1 MDMNEASAMTEAS
14 GLVDDQD
21 HLKNASPAMPGK
33 GKQTDFR
40 RSATDLAEQLR
51 KVTIDAPLRSLL
63 VAFLLGAW
71 VARRR

>member
-14 GLVDDQD
+14 GLVDDQER
-21 HLKNASPAMPGK
+21 LKNPSPTTSGK
-33 GKQTDFR
+33 GTQTDFP
-40 RSATDLAEQLR
+40 RSATDLTEQLR

>member
-21 HLKNASPAMPGK
+21 RLKNASPAMPGK
-33 GKQTDFR
+33 GKQTDFP
-40 RSATDLAEQLR
+40 RSTTELGEQLR

>member
-21 HLKNASPAMPGK
+21 RLKNASPRTPGK
-33 GKQTDFR
+33 RTDFP
-40 RSATDLAEQLR
+40 RSATELAEQLR
-51 KVTIDAPLRSLL
+51 KVTINAPLRSLL
-63 VAFLLGAW
+63 MAFLLGAW

>member
-14 GLVDDQD
+14 GLLDGQD
-21 HLKNASPAMPGK
+21 RLKNPAPAMPGK
-33 GKQTDFR
+33 GKQTDFP

-51 KVTIDAPLRSLL
+51 KMAMDAPLRSLL

>member
-14 GLVDDQD
+14 GLVDDQE
-21 HLKNASPAMPGK
+21 HLKNPSPTTSGK
-33 GKQTDFR
+33 GKQTDFP

-63 VAFLLGAW
+63 IAFLLGAW

>member
-21 HLKNASPAMPGK
+21 RLKNPSPTTPGK
-33 GKQTDFR
+33 GRRTDFSR
-40 RSATDLAEQLR
+40 AAPDLAEQLR
-51 KVTIDAPLRSLL
+51 KETIEAPLRSLL

>member
-1 MDMNEASAMTEAS
+1 MDINEASAMTEAS

-21 HLKNASPAMPGK
+21 RLKNPSPTGK
-33 GKQTDFR
+33 GKQTDFP

>member
-14 GLVDDQD
+14 GLVDDQNR
-21 HLKNASPAMPGK
+21 LKNASPAMPRK
-33 GKQTDFR
+33 GKQTDFP
-40 RSATDLAEQLR
+40 RSATDLAGQLR

-63 VAFLLGAW
+63 AAFLLGAW

>member
-14 GLVDDQD
+14 GVVDDND
-21 HLKNASPAMPGK
+21 RRKNPSPTTSGK
-33 GKQTDFR
+33 ATDFP
-40 RSATDLAEQLR
+40 RSATDLADQLR

-63 VAFLLGAW
+63 AAFLFGAW

>member
-21 HLKNASPAMPGK
+21 RLKNAFRAMPGK
-33 GKQTDFR
+33 GKQADFP

>member
-21 HLKNASPAMPGK
+21 RLKNAPPAMPGK
-33 GKQTDFR
+33 GKQTDFP
-40 RSATDLAEQLR
+40 RSTTDLAEQLR

>member
-14 GLVDDQD
+14 GLVDERDG
-21 HLKNASPAMPGK
+21 LKNPSPTTSGR
-33 GKQTDFR
+33 GKQTDFP
-40 RSATDLAEQLR
+40 RSATDLVEQLR
-51 KVTIDAPLRSLL
+51 KDTIDAPLRSLL

>member
-21 HLKNASPAMPGK
+21 HLRNASPTTPGK
-33 GKQTDFR
+33 GKQTNFPR
-40 RSATDLAEQLR
+40 TAPDLVEQLR
-51 KVTIDAPLRSLL
+51 KITIDAPLRSLL
-63 VAFLLGAW
+63 VAFLFGAW

>member
-21 HLKNASPAMPGK
+21 RLKNPAPAGK
-33 GKQTDFR
+33 GKQTDFP
-40 RSATDLAEQLR
+40 RSVTDLAEQLR
-51 KVTIDAPLRSLL
+51 NVTIDAPLRSLL

-71 VARRR
+71 VAHRR

>member
-21 HLKNASPAMPGK
+21 SLKNPSPTGK
-33 GKQTDFR
+33 RKQPDFP
-40 RSATDLAEQLR
+40 RSATEKLR

>member
-21 HLKNASPAMPGK
+21 HLKNASPATRGK
-33 GKQTDFR
+33 GKQMDFP
-40 RSATDLAEQLR
+40 RSATELAEQLR
-51 KVTIDAPLRSLL
+51 KMTIEAPLRSLL